1 MNSINFKT
9 NSLIKNF
16 KNAIKAIHHCKYDSK
31 TYFMY
36 KTKLK
41 IDKNVD
47 KYIKQIISEMMKE
60 EVVVNNFSKKIYNN

>member
-1 MNSINFKT
+1 
-9 NSLIKNF
+9 
-16 KNAIKAIHHCKYDSK
+16 
-31 TYFMY
+31 MY